1 MLTKNN
7 LNYLNFSKNSRRGKS
22 LCLSNANLFQ
32 RICAIKSEPN
42 ICLSRI
48 HHPPFYF
55 LFMTRLLF
63 IRLKESK
70 SFGQLLSRLS
80 IFHSVLVQ
88 SAKFWNSF
96 LEGLYIFF
104 GCIPLD
110 PFTYVELAHNIEPKD
125 RSSWFFFVLVFS
137 RGCWDEKNKIS
148 FLGYS
153 QKNFNGFHLEF
164 FPRGCY
170 DVYCFGSGLL
180 PWTGWGRKSTEKK

>member
-1 MLTKNN
+1 
-7 LNYLNFSKNSRRGKS
+7 

-42 ICLSRI
+42 IWHCLSRI

-70 SFGQLLSRLS
+70 SFGQLLGRLS
-80 IFHSVLVQ
+80 IFHSVRVYINLLNFLK
-88 SAKFWNSF
+88 SSF
-96 LEGLYIFF
+96 LEDLYIFF

-110 PFTYVELAHNIEPKD
+110 PFTYVELAHNSEPKD
-125 RSSWFFFVLVFS
+125 RSSFLFWFWFS
-137 RGCWDEKNKIS
+137 PEDAETKNKIS

-153 QKNFNGFHLEF
+153 QKKFNGFHLEF

-180 PWTGWGRKSTEKK
+180 P